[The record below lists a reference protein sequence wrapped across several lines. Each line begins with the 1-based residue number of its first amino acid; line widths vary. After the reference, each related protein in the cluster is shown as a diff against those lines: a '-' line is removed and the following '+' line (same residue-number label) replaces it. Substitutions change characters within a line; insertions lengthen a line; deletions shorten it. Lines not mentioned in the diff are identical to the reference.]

1 VRRKNVGQFE
11 IQIVNFAKLVML
23 ALVPYVLA
31 SQGTMLGGRTGIF
44 NVAQE
49 GIMLVGASV
58 GFLGAYLG
66 GSLLYGLLLAM
77 LAGALFGLALA
88 YFTTTLKL
96 DQFVIGLALF
106 FFGLGLSTFFYKVV
120 IGVTLQ
126 PPLIPTLRDVPIPGL
141 SQIPILGD
149 ILFNRNWL
157 VYLAILLSIFLY
169 YLLYKTSIG
178 LELRAVGENP
188 KAADSL
194 GVNVSL
200 MRYATTIVGA
210 MLMGLAGAY
219 LPMVYTGTF
228 TEGMVQGRGW
238 IAIALTFFGGWSPH
252 LILLGSLFFAGIEV
266 LALRVQIGGFGIP
279 YQFLLMLPYIATIL
293 VMIFALKWVRVPA
306 FLGQNYDRE
315 RKTL

>member
-1 VRRKNVGQFE
+1 MADQFQAQFVG
-11 IQIVNFAKLVML
+11 FARLVML
-23 ALVPYVLA
+23 AIVPYVLA
-31 SQGTMLGGRTGIF
+31 SQGTMLGGRTGLF
-44 NVAQE
+44 SVSQE
-49 GIMLVGASV
+49 GIMLVGASI
-58 GFLGAYLG
+58 GFLGAYLY

-88 YFTTTLKL
+88 YFTTTLKMN
-96 DQFVIGLALF
+96 QFVIGLALF
-106 FFGLGLSTFFYKVV
+106 FFGLGLSTLLYKFVV
-120 IGVTLQ
+120 GITLQ
-126 PPLIPTLRDVPIPGL
+126 PPLIPTLRSVPIPGL

-149 ILFNRNWL
+149 ILFNQNWL
-157 VYLAILLSIFLY
+157 VYFAILLSIFLY
-169 YLLYKTSIG
+169 YLLYQTSIG
-178 LELRAVGENP
+178 LELRAVGESP

-200 MRYATTIVGA
+200 MRYVTAMGGG

-252 LILLGSLFFAGIEV
+252 LILLGSLFFAGVEV
-266 LALRVQIGGFGIP
+266 LALRVQVGGFGIP
-279 YQFLLMLPYIATIL
+279 YQFLLTLPYVATIL
-293 VMIFALKWVRVPA
+293 VMIFATRWVRSPA

-315 RKTL
+315 KRTLT

>member
-1 VRRKNVGQFE
+1 MGQFE
-11 IQIVNFAKLVML
+11 VQLVNFARLVML

-31 SQGTMLGGRTGIF
+31 SQGTMLGGRTGLF
-44 NVAQE
+44 SVSQE

-58 GFLGAYLG
+58 GFLGAYLYG
-66 GSLLYGLLLAM
+66 NLLYGLILAM
-77 LAGALFGLALA
+77 LIGGLFGLALA
-88 YFTTTLKL
+88 YFTTTLKMN
-96 DQFVIGLALF
+96 QFVIGLALF
-106 FFGLGLSTFFYKVV
+106 FFGVGLSTLLYKVV

-126 PPLIPTLRDVPIPGL
+126 PPLIPTLHSVPIPGL

-149 ILFNRNWL
+149 IFFNQNWL
-157 VYLAILLSIFLY
+157 VYFAIFVSLVLY
-169 YLLYKTSIG
+169 YLLYKTSFG

-194 GVNVSL
+194 GVNVSS
-200 MRYATTIVGA
+200 MRYTTAIAGG

-252 LILLGSLFFAGIEV
+252 LILLGALFFASVEV
-266 LALRVQIGGFGIP
+266 LALRVQIGGFGVP
-279 YQFLLMLPYIATIL
+279 YQFLLMLPYVATIL
-293 VMIFALKWVRVPA
+293 VMIFAFKWVRAPA

-315 RKTL
+315 RRTLA